1 MKAEFYPYIVPK
13 DNLKGFVKK
22 NVEDAA
28 FLLEIA
34 QKNKNLKSAKQLS
47 ELITENIEKQSRL
60 SIIKNDAI
68 TFFQEYYRTISSRV
82 VCISKGFL
90 DLPNNEIQDICETQ
104 LRTNYTLNRVMY
116 AEGFRNK
123 IPPTVYYHGVRK
135 LSTIYNGRYWVRC
148 KKTFWSI

>member
-47 ELITENIEKQSRL
+47 E
-60 SIIKNDAI
+60 
-68 TFFQEYYRTISSRV
+68 
-82 VCISKGFL
+82 
-90 DLPNNEIQDICETQ
+90 
-104 LRTNYTLNRVMY
+104 
-116 AEGFRNK
+116 
-123 IPPTVYYHGVRK
+123 
-135 LSTIYNGRYWVRC
+135 
-148 KKTFWSI
+148 